1 MTGLKSPSLADGYE
15 ALQHRA
21 LARYE
26 GLNVPTRNAHLRSI
40 QYICRFL
47 GDKSY
52 LQTGLTCRQR
62 KFCLSATW
70 RADFYLQIYRRQNGR
85 REMRF
90 QTLGFSR
97 PWEQFWL
104 VAQCD
109 FR

>member
-40 QYICRFL
+40 HLSISRRRILSTNRPNMSPTKILSVGDMAGRFL
-47 GDKSY
+47 SSD
-52 LQTGLTCRQR
+52 
-62 KFCLSATW
+62 LSPA
-70 RADFYLQIYRRQNGR
+70 NGR
-85 REMRF
+85 REMRL